1 MVKMRTDALT
11 FLFCLTCRSLAAQAP
26 VIHYTI
32 QRRGGAFALDHVVN
46 LTDLTIQLHDAEARF
61 NITRREMQGNKVI
74 RVSREKATING
85 EVSGLNGEVGRNG
98 TW

>member
-1 MVKMRTDALT
+1 VDQVA
-11 FLFCLTCRSLAAQAP
+11 
-26 VIHYTI
+26 
-32 QRRGGAFALDHVVN
+32 N

-74 RVSREKATING
+74 RVPKEKAATIG

-98 TW
+98 TWYAQAEVRE